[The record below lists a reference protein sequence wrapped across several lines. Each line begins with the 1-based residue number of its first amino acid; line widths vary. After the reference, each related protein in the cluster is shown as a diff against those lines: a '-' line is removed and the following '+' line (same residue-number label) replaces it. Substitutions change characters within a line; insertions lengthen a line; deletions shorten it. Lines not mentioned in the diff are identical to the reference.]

1 VTFDSTR
8 VTFVVMRVAFV
19 VTCATFVE
27 PNATSVEPN
36 GAFVESE
43 ATFFVREGVTLAP
56 MGTELDDARYV
67 NLLSYKRDG
76 TGAQT
81 PVWAAPLD
89 GKLVIFTGGESYKV
103 KRIRR
108 NPKVRVARCDARG
121 ALLGPWLDGT
131 CAFVE
136 EPARQARIIDVL
148 KSKYGWQMRLLDFF
162 STLSGRAKKR
172 AYLEV
177 TLAT

>member
-1 VTFDSTR
+1 
-8 VTFVVMRVAFV
+8 
-19 VTCATFVE
+19 
-27 PNATSVEPN
+27 
-36 GAFVESE
+36 
-43 ATFFVREGVTLAP
+43 

-76 TGAQT
+76 AGAQT

-89 GKLVIFTGGESYKV
+89 GKLVIFTGGDSYKV

-108 NPKVRVARCDARG
+108 NPKVRLARCDARG
-121 ALLGPWLDGT
+121 NLQGPWLDGT
-131 CAFVE
+131 CAIVDDG
-136 EPARQARIIDVL
+136 ARQARIVDAL
-148 KSKYGWQMRLLDFF
+148 KSKYGWQMRMLDFF

-177 TLAT
+177 TLSS

>member
-1 VTFDSTR
+1 
-8 VTFVVMRVAFV
+8 
-19 VTCATFVE
+19 
-27 PNATSVEPN
+27 
-36 GAFVESE
+36 
-43 ATFFVREGVTLAP
+43 
-56 MGTELDDARYV
+56 MGTELDEARYV

-121 ALLGPWLDGT
+121 TLLGPWLDGT

-136 EPARQARIIDVL
+136 DGARQTRIIDAL

-177 TLAT
+177 TLST

>member
-1 VTFDSTR
+1 
-8 VTFVVMRVAFV
+8 MA
-19 VTCATFVE
+19 
-27 PNATSVEPN
+27 
-36 GAFVESE
+36 
-43 ATFFVREGVTLAP
+43 
-56 MGTELDDARYV
+56 TELDDARYV

-76 TGAQT
+76 SGAQT

-89 GKLVIFTGGESYKV
+89 GKLVIFTGGDSYKV

-121 ALLGPWLDGT
+121 TLQGPWLDGT
-131 CAFVE
+131 CAIVDDR
-136 EPARQARIIDVL
+136 ARQARIVDAL
-148 KSKYGWQMRLLDFF
+148 KSKYGWQMRVLDFF

-177 TLAT
+177 TLSS